1 MYQRMPFQIDRPVF
15 VRIPFQ
21 MRGKTWDREEHLPWK
36 EMNLD
41 QDTIHVLYNSG
52 QLYHSTDQEV
62 SMQVGDGLEAID
74 SVGLQQI
81 VDDYNKRIKAV
92 TATDAIF
99 LRRKCPSS
107 KIATKQRGLIRS
119 WRRNNLDWLE
129 KAEANK

>member
-1 MYQRMPFQIDRPVF
+1 MYQRIPFQIDRPVF
-15 VRIPFQ
+15 VRIPFM
-21 MRGKTWDREEHLPWK
+21 MRNKTWDREEHLPWK

-41 QDTIHVLYNSG
+41 QNTIATLYNSG
-52 QLYHSTDQEV
+52 QLYHSDEQEV
-62 SMQVGDGLEAID
+62 SMKVGDGLEALD
-74 SVGLQQI
+74 SEGLQQI
-81 VDDYNKRIKAV
+81 VDDYNDRVKKIV
-92 TATDAIF
+92 TVQSQF

>member
-1 MYQRMPFQIDRPVF
+1 M
-15 VRIPFQ
+15 
-21 MRGKTWDREEHLPWK
+21 T
-36 EMNLD
+36 
-41 QDTIHVLYNSG
+41 LYNSG
-52 QLYHSTDQEV
+52 QLIHSTEQEN

-74 SVGLQQI
+74 SDGLKQI
-81 VDDYNKRIKAV
+81 VDDYNDRLKKV
-92 TATDAIF
+92 CTVDSHF